1 VTLDAG
7 RLMEMRDDAERI
19 VTVAA
24 AVEAGLFEALRE
36 LGGGTPAEV
45 AERAGLDPR
54 AVRIVLAPLADLGLV
69 EGDGERYTLSSEGA
83 RLFGDPEADGY
94 AGGGMGLWLANLG
107 RWTRLGETLRT
118 GRPPEDVPSEAE
130 EDEETRIARFMAGMA
145 AAPRDRV
152 ERTVELVMQRASGP
166 RAMLDLGGGPGHFAR
181 AFADRGMRA
190 TVLDLPETVRYVA
203 GAYGLEMDERIDLV
217 GADFTSDPLPDGPFD
232 IVLLSNVTH
241 MLGAE
246 ENAALL
252 RAVRGVMR
260 PGGVVAIGDF
270 VRGRSGRADGFALV
284 MLLRTD
290 RGDTYTE
297 DAYRA
302 WLSGAGFSDVRMDD
316 VDPDRQLVTAIAA

>member
-1 VTLDAG
+1 VTVEAG
-7 RLMEMRDDAERI
+7 RLMGMRDDAERI

-45 AERAGLDPR
+45 ADRAGLDPR
-54 AVRIVLAPLADLGLV
+54 AVRIVLAPLADMGLV
-69 EGDGERYTLSSEGA
+69 EGDGERFHLSTEGA
-83 RLFGDPEADGY
+83 RLFGDSGADGY

-118 GRPPEDVPSEAE
+118 GRPLEDDPSEEAK
-130 EDEETRIARFMAGMA
+130 DEETRIARFMAGMA
-145 AAPRDRV
+145 AAPRERV
-152 ERTVELVMQRASGP
+152 ERTVELVMQRASEPGT
-166 RAMLDLGGGPGHFAR
+166 MLDLGGGPGHFAR

-203 GAYGLEMDERIDLV
+203 GAYGLEGDERIDLV
-217 GADFTSDPLPDGPFD
+217 GADFTTDPLPRGPFD

-241 MLGAE
+241 MLGAG

-252 RAVRGVMR
+252 RSVRGVMR
-260 PGGVVAIGDF
+260 SGGVVAIGDF

-290 RGDTYTE
+290 RGNTYTE
-297 DAYRA
+297 GAYRA
-302 WLSGAGFSDVRMDD
+302 WLADAGFSDMRMDD
-316 VDPDRQLVTAIAA
+316 LDPDRQLITAIAA

>member
-1 VTLDAG
+1 VTLDAA

-24 AVEAGLFEALRE
+24 AVEAGLFEALGE
-36 LGGGTPAEV
+36 LDGGTAAEV
-45 AERAGLDPR
+45 AERAGLDVR
-54 AVRIVLAPLADLGLV
+54 AVGIVLAPLADLGLV
-69 EGDGERYTLSSEGA
+69 EGDGERFHLSIEGA
-83 RLFGDPEADGY
+83 RLFGDPGADGY

-118 GRPPEDVPSEAE
+118 GRPPEDDPSEEA

-145 AAPRDRV
+145 AAPRERV

-166 RAMLDLGGGPGHFAR
+166 EMMLDLGGGPGHFAR

-260 PGGVVAIGDF
+260 PGGVVAISDF

-297 DAYRA
+297 DTYRA
-302 WLSGAGFSDVRMDD
+302 WLAEAGFSAVRMDD

>member
-1 VTLDAG
+1 VTLGAG

-36 LGGGTPAEV
+36 LDGGTAAEV
-45 AERAGLDPR
+45 AGRAGLDPR

-69 EGDGERYTLSSEGA
+69 AGDGERWALSPAGA
-83 RLFGDPEADGY
+83 RLFGDPGADDY

-118 GRPPEDVPSEAE
+118 GRPPEDLPSEAA
-130 EDEETRIARFMAGMA
+130 EDEEARIARFMAGMA
-145 AAPRDRV
+145 AAPRERV
-152 ERTVELVMQRASGP
+152 ERTVELVMGRADQP
-166 RAMLDLGGGPGHFAR
+166 RTMLDLGGGPGHFAR

-203 GAYGLEMDERIDLV
+203 DAYGLEGDERIDLV
-217 GADFTSDPLPDGPFD
+217 GADFTHDPLPAGPFD

-246 ENAALL
+246 ENASLL
-252 RAVRGVMR
+252 RQVRGVMR

-297 DAYRA
+297 AEYHD
-302 WLSGAGFSDVRMDD
+302 WLEAAGFDEVQMDD
-316 VDPDRQLVTAIAA
+316 VDPDRQLITARV